1 MWSWEWYNMDL
12 DSTIHLTTTKYEAL
26 AQNKEKL
33 IHELDKL
40 FTHGQMGD
48 NTKNILRNVSDTLD
62 YYYGLPLSA
71 EERRHKVRFM
81 MYFLLFHPI
90 STF

>member
-1 MWSWEWYNMDL
+1 MEKGKWLCDVELGMVQYGF

-48 NTKNILRNVSDTLD
+48 NTKI
-62 YYYGLPLSA
+62 
-71 EERRHKVRFM
+71 F
-81 MYFLLFHPI
+81 
-90 STF
+90 